1 MKKIN
6 CLIVDDEPI
15 AGDIILNYCNA
26 YPVLY
31 VVANCSNAFEAKR
44 ILSETD
50 IDILFLDIEMPVLD
64 GIGLLNILKKR
75 PQVIFTTAY
84 KEYAITA
91 FDLGVCDYLLKPF
104 SLERFIIAVDKA
116 IERSN
121 ATEQVVV
128 NGNSTTDDY
137 LFIKADGKI
146 YKINYDAL
154 FYAEA
159 KGNYTYIVTRD
170 FSLRPNM
177 PFSSFE
183 AFLPGSH
190 FIRVHRSFI
199 INKSKI
205 SHIEG
210 GRIFIGKY
218 EIPIGSNYK
227 EAFYKA
233 IGLY

>member
-15 AGDIILNYCNA
+15 AGDIILNYCKA
-26 YPVLY
+26 YPVLH

-44 ILSETD
+44 ILSEAD
-50 IDILFLDIEMPVLD
+50 IDIIFLDIEMPVLN
-64 GIGLLNILKKR
+64 GIGLLNTLKKP

-116 IERSN
+116 IERLN
-121 ATEQVVV
+121 IPEQVVF
-128 NGNSTTDDY
+128 NGNGTTDNY
-137 LFIKADGKI
+137 LFIKSDGKI
-146 YKINYDAL
+146 YKINYEAL

-159 KGNYTYIVTRD
+159 KGNYTHIVTVD
-170 FSLRPNM
+170 FSLKPGM

-183 AFLPGSH
+183 AFLPGAH
-190 FIRVHRSFI
+190 FIRVHRSYI

-210 GRIFIGKY
+210 GRVFIGKY
-218 EIPIGSNYK
+218 EIPIGNNYK
-227 EAFYKA
+227 ESFFKA
-233 IGLY
+233 IGL